1 MASEVKQANT
11 YTTLVHPLTRLS
23 MQTHSVTKCFI
34 IITQG
39 NKLWGG
45 RFSGDVDPEMN
56 KFNASIG
63 FDKRM
68 WKEDIMVILFSN
80 PKRGSKSV
88 TFLISSSFGKQVSE
102 GLSLSVSE
110 RVS

>member
-1 MASEVKQANT
+1 
-11 YTTLVHPLTRLS
+11 
-23 MQTHSVTKCFI
+23 
-34 IITQG
+34 
-39 NKLWGG
+39 
-45 RFSGDVDPEMN
+45 MN

-80 PKRGSKSV
+80 PKRGSKLV

>member
-1 MASEVKQANT
+1 MHYSCSSAHEIVYANT
-11 YTTLVHPLTRLS
+11 YLHR
-23 MQTHSVTKCFI
+23 VTKCFI

>member
-1 MASEVKQANT
+1 
-11 YTTLVHPLTRLS
+11 
-23 MQTHSVTKCFI
+23 
-34 IITQG
+34 
-39 NKLWGG
+39 
-45 RFSGDVDPEMN
+45 MN

-88 TFLISSSFGKQVSE
+88 TFSISSSFGEQVSE

-110 RVS
+110 QFS